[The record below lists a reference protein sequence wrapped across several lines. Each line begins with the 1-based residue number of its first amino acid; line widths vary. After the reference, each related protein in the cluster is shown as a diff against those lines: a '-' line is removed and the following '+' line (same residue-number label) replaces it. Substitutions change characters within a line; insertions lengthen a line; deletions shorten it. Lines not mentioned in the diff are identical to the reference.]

1 MKKVADHRTYVLP
14 IKGKLMGGTETKA
27 LEEKIHRLIQRGVRS
42 LILDLSK
49 VRWANGSGIGCLVG
63 ALQQLEAAG
72 GSLRIV
78 NPSQKVKTIIE
89 MTHLGSILDVTD
101 TLDVYAGVS
110 H

>member
-1 MKKVADHRTYVLP
+1 
-14 IKGKLMGGTETKA
+14 MGGMETRA
-27 LEEKIHRLIQRGVRS
+27 LEERIHRLIQRGVRS

-49 VRWANGSGIGCLVG
+49 LQWTNGSGIGCLVG
-63 ALQQLEAAG
+63 ALQQLKAVG

-89 MTHLGSILDVTD
+89 MTHLGPILDVTD
-101 TLDVYAGVS
+101 TLDVYAGFS